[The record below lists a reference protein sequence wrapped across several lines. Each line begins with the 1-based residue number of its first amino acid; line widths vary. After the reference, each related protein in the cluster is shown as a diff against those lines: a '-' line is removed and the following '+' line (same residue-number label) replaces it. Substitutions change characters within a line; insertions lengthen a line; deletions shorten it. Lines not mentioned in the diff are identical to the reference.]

1 MDCKCPCDYYVRTM
15 NILMQTTTTK
25 KIYTENTRVL
35 ECCLGLYIAVIIRGC
50 KMFIHAYTC
59 CMIQLTRLLHVA
71 TCVQ

>member
-35 ECCLGLYIAVIIRGC
+35 ECCFGVVYIAVTSVVVKC
-50 KMFIHAYTC
+50 LYMHTP
-59 CMIQLTRLLHVA
+59 V
-71 TCVQ
+71 V